1 MEQERNTGGGG
12 VEGGGGRENEGY
24 EGGPGAEQGAEQFL
38 PKSAKYLLECPVCL
52 DLAWPPKKIFQ
63 VIECSLL
70 TTELFVSF
78 LKMP

>member
-12 VEGGGGRENEGY
+12 GEGGGGRENEGY

-63 VIECSLL
+63 VIAWSLL
-70 TTELFVSF
+70 TAEFFVSF
-78 LKMP
+78 Q